1 VYISITINNQEGF
14 SQVYRQVW
22 VRRFGLFIQKRR
34 RKSGHPPE
42 KVARMAGMGTSAWL
56 AAEAGWV
63 PATLVQLHS
72 MAGALKFSDLQLE
85 TALQLCR
92 DAWQA

>member
-1 VYISITINNQEGF
+1 MSITINNQEGF
-14 SQVYRQVW
+14 SQVYQQVW
-22 VRRFGLFIQKRR
+22 VRRFGLFIHNSRK
-34 RKSGHPPE
+34 KSGYSPE

-56 AAEAGWV
+56 AAEAGWI
-63 PATLVQLHS
+63 PATLVQLRS
-72 MAGALKFSDLQLE
+72 MAGALRFSDLQFE

>member
-1 VYISITINNQEGF
+1 MSIAINHQEGF

-22 VRRFGLFIQKRR
+22 VRKFGQLIHKG
-34 RKSGHPPE
+34 RKKGGHSPE
-42 KVARMAGMGTSAWL
+42 KAARMAGMGTSAWL

-63 PATLVQLHS
+63 PATLAQLRS
-72 MAGALKFSDLQLE
+72 MAGALGFSDLQLE

>member
-1 VYISITINNQEGF
+1 MSITIDNQEGF

-22 VRRFGLFIQKRR
+22 ARRFGLLIQKGRK
-34 RKSGHPPE
+34 KSGRSLE
-42 KVARMAGMGTSAWL
+42 VVASMAGMGSSAWL

-63 PATLVQLHS
+63 PATLVQLRS
-72 MAGALKFSDLQLE
+72 MAGALKLSDLQLE

>member
-1 VYISITINNQEGF
+1 MSITISDQEGF
-14 SQVYRQVW
+14 SEVYRQVW
-22 VRRFGLFIQKRR
+22 VRRFGLFIQRR
-34 RKSGHPPE
+34 RKKSGYSPE

-63 PATLVQLHS
+63 PANAVQLRS

-85 TALQLCR
+85 TAFQLCR
-92 DAWQA
+92 DAWRA

>member
-1 VYISITINNQEGF
+1 MSITVNNQEGF

-22 VRRFGLFIQKRR
+22 VRRFGLFIQRR
-34 RKSGHPPE
+34 RKKNGHSPE
-42 KVARMAGMGTSAWL
+42 KVARIAGMGTSAWL
-56 AAEAGWV
+56 AAEAGWI
-63 PATLVQLHS
+63 PATLVQLRS
-72 MAGALKFSDLQLE
+72 MAGALRFSDLQFE

>member
-1 VYISITINNQEGF
+1 MSITVNSQEGF

-22 VRRFGLFIQKRR
+22 VRRFGLFIHSSRK
-34 RKSGHPPE
+34 KSGHSPE

-72 MAGALKFSDLQLE
+72 MAGALGFSVLQLE